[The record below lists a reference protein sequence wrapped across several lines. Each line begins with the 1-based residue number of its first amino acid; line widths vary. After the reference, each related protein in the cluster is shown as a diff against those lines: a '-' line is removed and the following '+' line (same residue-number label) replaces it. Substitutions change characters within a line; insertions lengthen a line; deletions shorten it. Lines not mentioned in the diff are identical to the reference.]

1 MSELCTPQ
9 RQQRDLTFVEQLPTK
24 LLNERYFPFPPVET
38 V

>member
-9 RQQRDLTFVEQLPTK
+9 RPQRDLTFVEQLPVKPLT
-24 LLNERYFPFPPVET
+24 ERYESFPPVET